1 MQEIGFDIISD
12 LNLNPNDS
20 FNWENKATSLYC
32 IVAGNISSN
41 IRTVIQVLLH
51 LSTKYQGVFFV
62 PGKLEYQTA
71 DDFAKRTTELIEIAQ
86 GIPNLVML
94 YQNVI
99 VVDGVALLGSN
110 GWGNIENS
118 IDARNIA
125 MTNAKYEDFS
135 YLSNCLGKLQKHL
148 DVKKIILVTS
158 AVPGESLYFGEKPE
172 NVVDQIPL
180 DEILPA
186 DTEKKVSHW
195 VFGTYDKPVETTING
210 VQYLNNPYN
219 QYGPYH
225 AKRLSITI

>member
-51 LSTKYQGVFFV
+51 LSTKYQGIFFV
-62 PGKLEYQTA
+62 PGKLEYETT
-71 DDFAKRTTELIEIAQ
+71 DDFVKRTDELSTITQ

-99 VVDGVALLGSN
+99 VVDGIAILGSN
-110 GWGNIENS
+110 GWGNIESSMNLKN
-118 IDARNIA
+118 AT
-125 MTNAKYEDFS
+125 MTAAKYEDFT
-135 YLSNCLGKLQKHL
+135 YLLKCLEKLQRHL
-148 DVKKIILVTS
+148 DVKKIIVVTS
-158 AVPGESLYFGEKPE
+158 AVPNEELYFGEQPS

-180 DEILPA
+180 VEILTA

-195 VFGTYDKPVETTING
+195 VFGTYDKPVETTINDI
-210 VQYLNNPYN
+210 QYLSNPYN
-219 QYGPYH
+219 QYGPYW
-225 AKRLSITI
+225 AKRLNILI

>member
-41 IRTVIQVLLH
+41 LRTVMQVLIH
-51 LSTKYQGVFFV
+51 LSSKYQAVFFV
-62 PGKLEYQTA
+62 PGKLEYENCESLLTRSKELLA
-71 DDFAKRTTELIEIAQ
+71 ITE
-86 GIPNLVML
+86 GIPNVSIL
-94 YQNVI
+94 YNSVI

-110 GWGNIENS
+110 GWGNIQDTLDS
-118 IDARNIA
+118 KNIT
-125 MTNAKYEDFS
+125 MTAAKYEDFT
-135 YLSNCLGKLQKHL
+135 YLVSCLGKLQKHL
-148 DVKKIILVTS
+148 DVKKVVVITS
-158 AVPGESLYFGEKPE
+158 AVPKEELYFGEVPE

-180 DEILPA
+180 YNILES

-195 VFGTYDKPVETTING
+195 IFGTYDKPVDTTIDNIN
-210 VQYLNNPYN
+210 YISNSKN

-225 AKRLSITI
+225 AKRLTISI